1 MFLYI
6 NSLIIRYGTVYFSVK
21 RHELNNSVL
30 PSIFEQLSKKH
41 PHKVCFYFENQVW
54 TFKQVEYFSKMKI
67 VFFPNQTLT
76 ILTIDIQINEL
87 SNKVAHVFMESGIQ
101 RGDTVALM
109 MDNRPEYV
117 AIWLG
122 LAKIG
127 IVTALVNY
135 NLRGNPLLHAL
146 QIVNSKAIIFS
157 SDFSEGI

>member
-1 MFLYI
+1 
-6 NSLIIRYGTVYFSVK
+6 
-21 RHELNNSVL
+21 
-30 PSIFEQLSKKH
+30 
-41 PHKVCFYFENQVW
+41 
-54 TFKQVEYFSKMKI
+54 
-67 VFFPNQTLT
+67 
-76 ILTIDIQINEL
+76 
-87 SNKVAHVFMESGIQ
+87 MESGIQ

-157 SDFSEGI
+157 SDFSEGICFNLDN